1 MLENLYFFFLSPQV
15 ASSQTYYETCTV
27 RLKYQ
32 CKILEELFKI
42 CHNSF
47 YLKKY
52 CNSFMGHLNSSGINY
67 IFLYIYIYIYNS
79 FYLKKYCNSFM
90 GHLNSSGISYIYIY
104 VYILAV
110 LRLCC
115 CVCFSLLAENGS
127 YCLAMVPLTME
138 ASLVAEHR
146 L

>member
-42 CHNSF
+42 CH
-47 YLKKY
+47 
-52 CNSFMGHLNSSGINY
+52 
-67 IFLYIYIYIYNS
+67 NS